1 MQVLYHFTETIK
13 GDQVVHDMGS
23 SRPPGPEWSR
33 GDLLHTPEVQAGPR
47 LRICFTQSFIS
58 YKGWCTWYHSQFLTQ
73 TILGPSQS
81 WTTASS
87 VSFGLLFKK
96 VEFRWNWFCV
106 LIQLSGS
113 LHLPHFTR
121 QNFQIHPSD
130 KSRSLWKPHF
140 QLQTSRL
147 PYCKILP
154 LKFHT
159 YVRAEKC
166 LSFSWVLLSSIKFIY
181 PHTTP
186 SIVRGWEVYWGCMTV
201 HRWWEQCPR
210 QTGLQTLPFDSTAHK
225 PAPQWEVAGSGQTCR
240 YVCPWSDAWL
250 PKMGLGARL
259 LCHLL
264 PFSRCSWD
272 LCFQYMR
279 SGDGRPAIGLCGLPA
294 SWIWGCTGR
303 RVSPEILRVPTLDP
317 EKDKK
322 SHNALVS

>member
-1 MQVLYHFTETIK
+1 MLWVLGGFSCVQLFDPMDCSTPGSSVHGISQARTLEWVATPPSRRSSWPRDRTHISYVSCIGMQGLYHFTETIK
-13 GDQVVHDMGS
+13 GGQVVHDMGS
-23 SRPPGPEWSR
+23 SPPPGPEWSR
-33 GDLLHTPEVQAGPR
+33 GDPLHTPEVQAGPR
-47 LRICFTQSFIS
+47 LRIRFTQSFIS

-106 LIQLSGS
+106 LIQSSGS
-113 LHLPHFTR
+113 PHLPHFTR

-147 PYCKILP
+147 AYCKILP

-159 YVRAEKC
+159 YVPAEKC

-201 HRWWEQCPR
+201 RRWWEQCPR

-240 YVCPWSDAWL
+240 YVCPWSDA
-250 PKMGLGARL
+250 
-259 LCHLL
+259 
-264 PFSRCSWD
+264 
-272 LCFQYMR
+272 
-279 SGDGRPAIGLCGLPA
+279 
-294 SWIWGCTGR
+294 
-303 RVSPEILRVPTLDP
+303 
-317 EKDKK
+317 
-322 SHNALVS
+322 